1 MRVIDRFG
9 YYLGGFSVGL
19 IFLGFV
25 FSGKK
30 PSCNYGPSARVKNN
44 LLQKKIAF
52 SPNDNN
58 KIFLS
63 DSALSFH
70 EITSST
76 NISELSKLP
85 FCASFV
91 DIILMS
97 APYSFRILDLSIK
110 SFSSSSV
117 KAKQSPFFFSTSI
130 SFDNH

>member
-19 IFLGFV
+19 IFLVFV

-30 PSCNYGPSARVKNN
+30 TSCNYSPSARVKNN

-63 DSALSFH
+63 DSLIRSLINVGVINF
-70 EITSST
+70 
-76 NISELSKLP
+76 SKSNTKKDSCRTY
-85 FCASFV
+85 FI
-91 DIILMS
+91 D
-97 APYSFRILDLSIK
+97 LDLENNFYLEIANCTKTIK
-110 SFSSSSV
+110 IIDF
-117 KAKQSPFFFSTSI
+117 KL
-130 SFDNH
+130 H